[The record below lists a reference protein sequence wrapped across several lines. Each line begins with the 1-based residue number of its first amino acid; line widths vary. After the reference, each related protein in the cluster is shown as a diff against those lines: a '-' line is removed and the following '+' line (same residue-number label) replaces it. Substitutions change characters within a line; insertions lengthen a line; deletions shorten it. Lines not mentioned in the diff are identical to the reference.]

1 MKVLTLFTGCFCS
14 SKLRPALAVQE
25 LYVHL
30 GRQGGGVKLLDHLN
44 RRAGIS
50 GKRQQIDVAAKY
62 QTKSNSGVAQAVK
75 TAVCAVWAFFQT
87 Q

>member
-1 MKVLTLFTGCFCS
+1 M
-14 SKLRPALAVQE
+14 QQ

-75 TAVCAVWAFFQT
+75 SCGLRRVGLLSNPVNS
-87 Q
+87 